1 VLEKLIEAC
10 DPIIDI
16 ILATRYKAH
25 TRHFEDI
32 KQEVRLKLWKNL
44 GRRTKEHLG
53 TKRYTRNPTAY
64 LFFLIRTYAARSF
77 RRLKNIY
84 REATELTGMKMEDL
98 YQNSD
103 KG

>member
-1 VLEKLIEAC
+1 VLEQLIKAC

-16 ILATRYKAH
+16 ILATRYKMH
-25 TRHFEDI
+25 IRHFEDL
-32 KQEVRLKLWKNL
+32 KQEMRLKLWKNL
-44 GRRTKEHLG
+44 GRRTKEHLM
-53 TKRYTRNPTAY
+53 TERYTQNPTAY

-84 REATELTGMKMEDL
+84 REDTELTGVKMQDL
-98 YQNSD
+98 YQNND